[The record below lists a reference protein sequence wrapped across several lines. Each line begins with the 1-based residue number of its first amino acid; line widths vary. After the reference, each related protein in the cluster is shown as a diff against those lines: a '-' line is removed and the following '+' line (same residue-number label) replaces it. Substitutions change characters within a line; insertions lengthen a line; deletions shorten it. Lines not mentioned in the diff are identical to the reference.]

1 MLRAQCKLCLSA
13 LLAPQALPN
22 MLPNKLQSLELP
34 KRRHQTHILCG
45 RHSSLSP
52 AIQAELN
59 IALVVRR

>member
-1 MLRAQCKLCLSA
+1 MLRAHCKLWLSA
-13 LLAPQALPN
+13 MLASQALPN
-22 MLPNKLQSLELP
+22 MMPKKLQSLEMP